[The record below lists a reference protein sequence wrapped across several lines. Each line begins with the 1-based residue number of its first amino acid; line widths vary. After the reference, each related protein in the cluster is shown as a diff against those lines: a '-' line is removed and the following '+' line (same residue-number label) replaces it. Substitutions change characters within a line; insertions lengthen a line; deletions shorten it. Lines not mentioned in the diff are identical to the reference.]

1 MNASTAGRGGSAA
14 GAAAALA
21 LLERVRRGIIGDGE
35 LMDGPFGPRRVTY
48 ADYTA
53 SGRSIDFIEDFIR
66 DAVLPLYA
74 NTHTESSGTGL
85 QTSRLR
91 EDARRIIRDAI
102 GGTDDDLV
110 IFCGSG
116 ATAAVNKLIGI
127 LELRIPA
134 GLDERYHL
142 AARIPAAQRPV
153 VFAGPYEH
161 HSNEL
166 PWRESIADVVVI
178 GEDTDGHIDLADL
191 DRQLGRFAGRPLR
204 IGSFSAAS
212 NVTGILTD
220 TSAVAELLHAHGAL
234 SFWDYA
240 AAAPYVPIR
249 VAASAPDIADHKDAI
264 FLSPHKF
271 PGGPQTPGVL
281 VVRRGLVRNAVPTAP
296 GGGTVTFVDP
306 IGHRYLGDPVARE
319 EGGTPAIVESIRA
332 GLVFGLKQAIGTRL
346 IQASEQ
352 RHLRRALDRWE
363 KNLGIEILGSHRAAR
378 LPVISFRIRHGR
390 QYLHHNFV
398 VALLN
403 DLFGIQA
410 RGGCSCAGPYGHRLL
425 AIGPARSHALRDEVG
440 HGCDGVKP
448 GWTRVNFNYF
458 ITRAAAGYI
467 IDAVE
472 LIAAGGYRLLPSYR
486 FDPHTGLWRHAG
498 GPPRPPLL
506 LSEVCYRP
514 DGEIAYPRRRAQ
526 AGEDTFPG
534 YLNEARVV
542 LASHPSHLDGGPT
555 GLSPEFEAL
564 RWFPLPPACLQA
576 WPASNCPGAGG
587 HAPDGRASQ

>member
-1 MNASTAGRGGSAA
+1 
-14 GAAAALA
+14 
-21 LLERVRRGIIGDGE
+21 
-35 LMDGPFGPRRVTY
+35 
-48 ADYTA
+48 
-53 SGRSIDFIEDFIR
+53 
-66 DAVLPLYA
+66 
-74 NTHTESSGTGL
+74 
-85 QTSRLR
+85 
-91 EDARRIIRDAI
+91 
-102 GGTDDDLV
+102 
-110 IFCGSG
+110 
-116 ATAAVNKLIGI
+116 
-127 LELRIPA
+127 
-134 GLDERYHL
+134 
-142 AARIPAAQRPV
+142 
-153 VFAGPYEH
+153 
-161 HSNEL
+161 
-166 PWRESIADVVVI
+166 
-178 GEDTDGHIDLADL
+178 
-191 DRQLGRFAGRPLR
+191 
-204 IGSFSAAS
+204 
-212 NVTGILTD
+212 
-220 TSAVAELLHAHGAL
+220 
-234 SFWDYA
+234 
-240 AAAPYVPIR
+240 
-249 VAASAPDIADHKDAI
+249 
-264 FLSPHKF
+264 
-271 PGGPQTPGVL
+271 
-281 VVRRGLVRNAVPTAP
+281 
-296 GGGTVTFVDP
+296 
-306 IGHRYLGDPVARE
+306 
-319 EGGTPAIVESIRA
+319 
-332 GLVFGLKQAIGTRL
+332 
-346 IQASEQ
+346 
-352 RHLRRALDRWE
+352 LRRALDRWE